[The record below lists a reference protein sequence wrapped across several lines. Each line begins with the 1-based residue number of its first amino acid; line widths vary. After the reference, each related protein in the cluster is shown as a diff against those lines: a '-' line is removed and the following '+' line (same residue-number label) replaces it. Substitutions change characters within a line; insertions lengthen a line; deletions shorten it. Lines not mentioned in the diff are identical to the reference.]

1 MYPGQ
6 PYLAAPQPAYHHHHE
21 PFAPLPTDSPSP
33 SLHRHDFADPLNS
46 SSYFDPAYPSYGQP
60 APPPEAAAVD
70 HERHAASIKLHDV
83 DSHAYRHSP
92 GKASQLFGT
101 FKSRNQ
107 LVFLGLI
114 ALQAIVVLVMIALVY
129 AVNTGD
135 LSTEDFLGS
144 DPRLES
150 VATYLGLFILAVI
163 FEILI
168 TLDAM
173 QKKNIMT
180 LFVLCLFQV
189 AMLVYSA
196 VLPGQ
201 LEDAIQGSNADTPH
215 VQSLTRAYAIVIPAV
230 VGACSMCMTA
240 MLWPLYHEFGWNV
253 LYDCA
258 SLSILFAANDQGTDL
273 WPRPLALSKRIGADL
288 AMKRFYALY
297 QVFACLLK
305 FDAFFLV
312 GFSVQFLILVSGTPT
327 AEFVLTIIALP
338 ISLLALVLFAVVV
351 RAESR
356 TGVYCS
362 FVLQAAGMAYFA
374 YKISRIYNDTSS
386 DRYSAARA
394 TLTIFS
400 VLCLVMLLAT
410 FILMGLCML
419 NFGKG
424 LKERIPGYAFR
435 RTSIFPSWSSRTKRA
450 SRPTAAAPSHA
461 DGHLGALSPSYGSS
475 PGNAPSAHQG
485 SEATSPTVEGGGV
498 LPERSKTRM
507 SLD

>member
-1 MYPGQ
+1 MQHNDGYPLYTGQ
-6 PYLAAPQPAYHHHHE
+6 PYLAAPQPAYSLYPHHPPPPHHQ
-21 PFAPLPTDSPSP
+21 PFSPLPTDSPSP
-33 SLHRHDFADPLNS
+33 SLHHHDFADPLNS
-46 SSYFDPAYPSYGQP
+46 AAYFDQPYPSYGQP
-60 APPPEAAAVD
+60 ASPPDAAAVD
-70 HERHAASIKLHDV
+70 HERQTASIKLEQADH
-83 DSHAYRHSP
+83 SAYRHSP

-129 AVNTGD
+129 AVVRANTGD

-253 LYDCA
+253 
-258 SLSILFAANDQGTDL
+258 F
-273 WPRPLALSKRIGADL
+273 KRIGADL
-288 AMKRFYALY
+288 AIRRMYLLY
-297 QVFACLLK
+297 QIFACLLK
-305 FDAFFLV
+305 FDAFFLI
-312 GFSVQFLILVSGTPT
+312 GFSIQFLILVSGTPT

-338 ISLLALVLFAVVV
+338 ISLLALVIFAVVV

-356 TGVYCS
+356 VGVYCS
-362 FVLQAAGMAYFA
+362 FFLQAAGMAYFA

-386 DRYSAARA
+386 ERYSAARA

-410 FILMGLCML
+410 FVLMGLCML

-435 RTSIFPSWSSRTKRA
+435 RSSLLPSSSSRPKPA
-450 SRPTAAAPSHA
+450 SRPTATAPSPA
-461 DGHLGALSPSYGSS
+461 AARGHLGAFSPSYASS
-475 PGNAPSAHQG
+475 PGSAPSAHQG
-485 SEATSPTVEGGGV
+485 SEATSPTVEGGGGM

>member
-1 MYPGQ
+1 
-6 PYLAAPQPAYHHHHE
+6 
-21 PFAPLPTDSPSP
+21 
-33 SLHRHDFADPLNS
+33 
-46 SSYFDPAYPSYGQP
+46 
-60 APPPEAAAVD
+60 
-70 HERHAASIKLHDV
+70 
-83 DSHAYRHSP
+83 
-92 GKASQLFGT
+92 
-101 FKSRNQ
+101 
-107 LVFLGLI
+107 
-114 ALQAIVVLVMIALVY
+114 
-129 AVNTGD
+129 
-135 LSTEDFLGS
+135 
-144 DPRLES
+144 
-150 VATYLGLFILAVI
+150 
-163 FEILI
+163 
-168 TLDAM
+168 M

-253 LYDCA
+253 
-258 SLSILFAANDQGTDL
+258 F
-273 WPRPLALSKRIGADL
+273 KRIGADL

-450 SRPTAAAPSHA
+450 SRLTAA
-461 DGHLGALSPSYGSS
+461 
-475 PGNAPSAHQG
+475 
-485 SEATSPTVEGGGV
+485 
-498 LPERSKTRM
+498 
-507 SLD
+507 